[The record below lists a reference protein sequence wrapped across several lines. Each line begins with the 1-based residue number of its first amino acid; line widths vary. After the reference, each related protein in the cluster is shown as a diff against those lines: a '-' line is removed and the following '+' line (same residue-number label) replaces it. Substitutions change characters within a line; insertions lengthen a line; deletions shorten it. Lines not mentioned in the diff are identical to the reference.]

1 MADNGPSTPN
11 KLVVVPVVHHIS
23 WATARA
29 GPFKHVGG
37 LLGPVD
43 VLVIVAEVHHISR
56 AAVRAGPSKH
66 TGFVMC
72 RAERPMKNLHLMGH
86 GPARPIKFRED
97 GPRPG
102 PAHHICRRWAAARPD
117 PSKFQWTGRDPT
129 QPINVSFFTARPGPA
144 HQFFKSLGPVHH
156 IFKTFGPAP
165 PGQSQVSDRLGPAQ
179 PRQTPHDKPQR
190 CFPFFFGG

>member
-1 MADNGPSTPN
+1 MFWADTSPGAP
-11 KLVVVPVVHHIS
+11 KKVVDVAVHHMS

-117 PSKFQWTGRDPT
+117 PSKFQGMGRGPT
-129 QPINVSFFTARPGPA
+129 QSITFSNFGGPARPVTIFRSTRRGPA
-144 HQFFKSLGPVHH
+144 HTNGP
-156 IFKTFGPAP
+156 
-165 PGQSQVSDRLGPAQ
+165 
-179 PRQTPHDKPQR
+179 
-190 CFPFFFGG
+190 